1 MPMELL
7 SVRGVDAWQR
17 VASRMFVPLQCR
29 GDGSR
34 FSARVAQRRISP
46 SMWVSRVSFDA
57 HEAERPRALVE
68 ADATDHLLVMMQLR
82 GAWTLSQ
89 RGRGARLGAGSI
101 AFVDAGEPYRM
112 SVPTRGQ
119 DLIVLQ
125 LTRESLGLSDRAIG
139 ESVARATGAAVPG
152 QAALR
157 ALLFSLQS
165 SQLSLDAHAGS
176 GIARA
181 VSDTLAVVMRALTR
195 DAAPEA
201 DRRARLAVL
210 QRWLRDHCADP
221 GVTVER
227 LAAHHFLSVR
237 QVHALFAGA
246 SDSPAAYLRRVRL
259 SRAAELLEARE
270 RSGLTV
276 RAIAE
281 EAGYS
286 DSAAFIR
293 AFTRAYGCSPT
304 RWRAG

>member
-1 MPMELL
+1 MELL

-17 VASRMFVPLQCR
+17 VACRMFVPLQCR

-195 DAAPEA
+195 DAAPDA

-237 QVHALFAGA
+237 QVHALFADA